1 MSDGKTRILRAS
13 EYATDKLSYVTLTQV
28 EPANDF
34 TPVQLGR
41 TPWPSDDELAQVR
54 EQAIQEG
61 YEIGKK
67 LARKEL
73 QTHLRQRG
81 EELENLLR
89 GLTEPYADLNDA
101 VAREIAVL
109 ALNVGSAL
117 FRRAIDMEPEQ
128 VLHIVRSA
136 VAALP
141 SSKRKVTIVLHPED
155 LDLCAQMLS
164 LEETDFELKPD
175 PSLRRGGC
183 KVMAGAAVVDATLNK
198 RLQSIAEAM
207 LDQADKESDDAA
219 D

>member
-1 MSDGKTRILRAS
+1 MSDAKTRILRAS
-13 EYATDKLSYVTLTQV
+13 EYATEKLSPVTLTNV

-34 TPVQLGR
+34 QPIALGR
-41 TPWPSDDELAQVR
+41 TPWPSEDDLTRVR
-54 EQAIQEG
+54 EQAVQEG
-61 YEIGKK
+61 YEAGRR
-67 LARKEL
+67 AAQQEL
-73 QTHLRQRG
+73 QTHLRQRTA
-81 EELENLLR
+81 ELENLLR
-89 GLTEPYADLNDA
+89 GLTEPYDDLNDS

-141 SSKRKVTIVLHPED
+141 SSKRKVTIVLHPQD
-155 LDLCAQMLS
+155 LTLCAQMLT
-164 LEETDFELKPD
+164 LEDTDFELKED
-175 PSLRRGGC
+175 PAIARGGC
-183 KVMAGAAVVDATLNK
+183 KVMAGAAEVDATLNK

-207 LDQADKESDDAA
+207 LDQAQQEPNDAA